1 MAESNALP
9 AYVIRYL
16 TEGISNHCPIKAEQL
31 HTKHKARRPFKYCNI
46 WGHLGFL
53 EKVETAWQMQV
64 HGCAMYQVVKKL
76 NASKQGLK
84 ELNKLHFRDILVEVE
99 DDKIK
104 LEQIQRE
111 LQTSPRDQDIQGK
124 EKAQYQKF
132 IRYSYVVESFLQQ
145 RSKATWIRIG
155 DDNSK
160 YFFSVIKQKKLK
172 EAVIQLRYGND
183 VIHIEPEEISK
194 TFVEYYKE
202 LLGKKV
208 VDRTRAARRI
218 MINRLVLSTTQ
229 HMDMIKPYTNEDV
242 RDAIFSIDG
251 NKRSGPDGYESDFFK
266 KAWTIVGK
274 YVTTAV
280 LQFLS
285 NGK

>member
-1 MAESNALP
+1 MGSQDPWLTIGDFNAVLNMEDRIGGNPVTKRDVLDFQHCVESSCSEETKFIEAR
-9 AYVIRYL
+9 I
-16 TEGISNHCPIKAEQL
+16 EGTQK
-31 HTKHKARRPFKYCNI
+31 F
-46 WGHLGFL
+46 
-53 EKVETAWQMQV
+53 
-64 HGCAMYQVVKKL
+64 
-76 NASKQGLK
+76 
-84 ELNKLHFRDILVEVE
+84 HFRDILVEAE

-104 LEQIQRE
+104 FEKIQRE

-194 TFVEYYKE
+194 IFVEYYKE

-218 MINRLVLSTTQ
+218 MINRPVLSTTQ

-274 YVTTAV
+274 YVTTVV